1 MKAAESKSA
10 GSKAAEPKAAESKS
24 AESKVAEPGAAE
36 SKATEPKT
44 KEPKDKESKGKES
57 KGKES
62 KGKESKGKEQKA
74 REPRAEVKPARLYIR
89 YRNEVIPQMIK
100 KFGYRN
106 VMQVPKI
113 EKISLNMGIGDATQ
127 DAKFLEAAVQ
137 EMTAISGQK
146 PVVTKAKKSIS
157 NFKLREGAAIGCRV
171 TLRRQKMYEF
181 LDRLLNVAMP
191 RIRDFRGVSE
201 KGFDGRGSYTLGIRE
216 QIIFPEINYDKV
228 VKIRGL
234 NVTVVTSAR
243 TDEEALELLSL
254 LGLPFRKKE
263 SAAA

>member
-1 MKAAESKSA
+1 MTQKKKETQAQETQ
-10 GSKAAEPKAAESKS
+10 AAEPQADSKAKEPKESK
-24 AESKVAEPGAAE
+24 PRE
-36 SKATEPKT
+36 SKA
-44 KEPKDKESKGKES
+44 KEPKAKEPKE
-57 KGKES
+57 
-62 KGKESKGKEQKA
+62 A
-74 REPRAEVKPARLYIR
+74 VKPARLSIR

-100 KFGYRN
+100 RFGYRN

-146 PVVTKAKKSIS
+146 PVLTKAKKSIS
-157 NFKLREGAAIGCRV
+157 NFKLREGVAVGCRV
-171 TLRRQKMYEF
+171 TLRKQKMYEF

-234 NVTVVTSAR
+234 NITIVTTAR
-243 TDEEALELLSL
+243 TDEEAMELLSL
-254 LGLPFRKKE
+254 FGLPFRRKE

>member
-1 MKAAESKSA
+1 MTQKKKETQEKETQAAGPKAAETR
-10 GSKAAEPKAAESKS
+10 AAEPKT
-24 AESKVAEPGAAE
+24 AE
-36 SKATEPKT
+36 SKAKEHKPKESKS
-44 KEPKDKESKGKES
+44 KEPKPK
-57 KGKES
+57 
-62 KGKESKGKEQKA
+62 
-74 REPRAEVKPARLYIR
+74 EPRAKEPRAKEPKAEVKPARLMIR
-89 YRNEVIPQMIK
+89 YRDEVIPQMVK

-146 PVVTKAKKSIS
+146 PVLTKAKKSIS
-157 NFKLREGAAIGCRV
+157 NFKLREGVAIGCRV
-171 TLRRQKMYEF
+171 TLRKQKMYEF

-234 NVTVVTSAR
+234 NITIVTTAP

>member
-1 MKAAESKSA
+1 
-10 GSKAAEPKAAESKS
+10 
-24 AESKVAEPGAAE
+24 
-36 SKATEPKT
+36 
-44 KEPKDKESKGKES
+44 
-57 KGKES
+57 
-62 KGKESKGKEQKA
+62 
-74 REPRAEVKPARLYIR
+74 
-89 YRNEVIPQMIK
+89 
-100 KFGYRN
+100 
-106 VMQVPKI
+106 
-113 EKISLNMGIGDATQ
+113 MGIGDATQ

-146 PVVTKAKKSIS
+146 PVLTKAKKSIS
-157 NFKLREGAAIGCRV
+157 NFKLREGVAVGCRV
-171 TLRRQKMYEF
+171 TLRKQKMYEF

-234 NVTVVTSAR
+234 NITIVTTAR
-243 TDEEALELLSL
+243 TDEEAMELLSL
-254 LGLPFRKKE
+254 FGLPFRRKE